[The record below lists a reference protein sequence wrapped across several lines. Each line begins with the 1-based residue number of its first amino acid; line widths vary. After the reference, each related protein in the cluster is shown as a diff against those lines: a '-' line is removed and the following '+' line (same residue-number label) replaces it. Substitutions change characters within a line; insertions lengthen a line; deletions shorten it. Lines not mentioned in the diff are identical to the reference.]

1 VDYTCDECSWKA
13 EFGSEEYDIIDWIDD
28 EPYCPECGHRL
39 SGY

>member
-1 VDYTCDECSWKA
+1 MDYLCDECGA
-13 EFGSEEYDIIDWIDD
+13 EYIHGTVAYDDVIWREG